1 MSGTFYH
8 SPAPGELPFVKV
20 GDRVTKGQT
29 IGIIEAMKLMN
40 EIEVGITCCSLL
52 LQGSKEVAQFWHC
65 RYLWRTH
72 YSKICYAL
80 LQADSAGTI
89 VEFTAP
95 NGTSVAP
102 GQVSELFVS
111 LPWSRTEP
119 FAAVEKGICGVDEI

>member
-8 SPAPGELPFVKV
+8 SPAPGEPPFVKV

-40 EIEVGITCCSLL
+40 EIEVGIGCCSLL
-52 LQGSKEVAQFWHC
+52 SQGSKAEAQFGHC
-65 RYLWRTH
+65 RYLWHTPDN
-72 YSKICYAL
+72 KTCYAL
-80 LQADSAGTI
+80 LQADSGGTI

-111 LPWSRTEP
+111 LP
-119 FAAVEKGICGVDEI
+119 

>member
-8 SPAPGELPFVKV
+8 SPAPGEPPFVKV

-40 EIEVGITCCSLL
+40 EIEVGIGCCSLL
-52 LQGSKEVAQFWHC
+52 SQGYKEAARIWHRRSLWHTHDSKTFN
-65 RYLWRTH
+65 
-72 YSKICYAL
+72 AL

-102 GQVSELFVS
+102 GQVSELFKS
-111 LPWSRTEP
+111 LPWSHT
-119 FAAVEKGICGVDEI
+119 GVAEI

>member
-8 SPAPGELPFVKV
+8 SPAPGEPPFVKV

-40 EIEVGITCCSLL
+40 EIEVGIGCCSLL
-52 LQGSKEVAQFWHC
+52 SLGSKEAARYNQSWTC
-65 RYLWRTH
+65 RYLWHTH
-72 YSKICYAL
+72 DSKTCFAL

-102 GQVSELFVS
+102 GQVSELFIS
-111 LPWSRTEP
+111 LPWLGTRSY
-119 FAAVEKGICGVDEI
+119 II